1 MGRARSAGIPA
12 LAPGLWAGQLGPHN
26 RVPTCLGWGG
36 GAPGR
41 AGALVDNADFP
52 SVCSRGCHG
61 AAAAIAVK

>member
-1 MGRARSAGIPA
+1 MGRARSAGVPA
-12 LAPGLWAGQLGPHN
+12 LAPGLQAGQLGP
-26 RVPTCLGWGG
+26 RDGVPTRLGWGG

-41 AGALVDNADFP
+41 AGALVDNAEFP